1 LKADEKR
8 FLSIRESL
16 TMLLEIEQKRE
27 KHIITPNTLA
37 VGVARVGS
45 DAPIVKADFIKNL
58 LKHDFGCPPHSLILP
73 GQIHFM
79 EAEALIAFAGAPDE
93 LRRLAK

>member
-1 LKADEKR
+1 
-8 FLSIRESL
+8 
-16 TMLLEIEQKRE
+16 LEIEQKRK
-27 KHIITPNTLA
+27 KHIITPNTFA

-58 LKHDFGCPPHSLILP
+58 LKHDFGCPPHSLILL